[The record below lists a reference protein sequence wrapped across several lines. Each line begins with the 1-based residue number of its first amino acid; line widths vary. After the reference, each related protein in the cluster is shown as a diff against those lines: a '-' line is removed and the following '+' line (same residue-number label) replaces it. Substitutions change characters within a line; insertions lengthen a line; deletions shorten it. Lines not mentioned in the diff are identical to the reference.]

1 MEHIQT
7 LEDLIPK
14 FESVTS
20 LPKTKSVQQVNDVK
34 GWVLSLMTG
43 CIELR
48 DPRKKG
54 VTPSGDKGTPKPTP
68 IQPLA
73 PASLQDLQKYIPQ
86 VLQQMHDLGRKATL
100 TIQEKNLQRASKTNL
115 NLALDDL
122 NNIVRW
128 RQAPSRRQKSGASGT
143 VKEVVQ
149 KNTTANKLREA
160 QMVYQILEPLVV
172 EKMLWENMRKHNKDL
187 QSFCK
192 GFEKA
197 EPPLELLW
205 ETAEEH
211 IKWYKFVMGNYI
223 HLCKEGE
230 VMSQEEKE
238 DLAANLDVGTG
249 GKSMAPLGTDTPSGI
264 PGGAVGI
271 KRSDEADPVKAGT
284 AKGSKKDD
292 TLLSKSQNS
301 WRDSKD
307 SKEKKKFSDR
317 GTEPKN
323 AGDSEGRARPKK
335 IKPQIRITP
344 TKKPIGKSASHI
356 NSSTESEDDGDDG
369 DINDDNF
376 PEPEEKTITM
386 TLRGDPDFED
396 ISLTKNP
403 KMPPPRK
410 RKRPAGEKV
419 IIARTWKPLVFTNKV
434 VRQNPSKTLEVFKG
448 YQDGK
453 KRIVGRSI
461 IVLTD
466 LWKSR
471 VQRRPR
477 KLSLNCFNR
486 EAWKDTPMAKIAFT

>member
-1 MEHIQT
+1 MLQAAQRTLNQIEAWKGPPVIVDENVNEEDLNVHVAFVSEMRKNLQLLRYFTPWLVKEEDVTSCMEHIQM

-14 FESVTS
+14 FESVTH

-68 IQPLA
+68 IQPPA

-86 VLQQMHDLGRKATL
+86 VLQQKHDLGRKATL
-100 TIQEKNLQRASKTNL
+100 TVPEKNLQRACKTNL
-115 NLALDDL
+115 NSALDDL

-128 RQAPSRRQKSGASGT
+128 RQVPSQRQKSSASGT

-149 KNTTANKLREA
+149 KITIANKLRES

-172 EKMLWENMRKHNKDL
+172 EKMLWENMRKHKRDL

-192 GFEKA
+192 EFEKA
-197 EPPLELLW
+197 EALSELLW

-211 IKWYKFVMGNYI
+211 IKWYKFVIGNYI

-230 VMSQEEKE
+230 MMSHEEKE
-238 DLAANLDVGTG
+238 SPVANFDVGTG
-249 GKSMAPLGTDTPSGI
+249 GGSMAPSGNNTPSGI

-284 AKGSKKDD
+284 AEGSKKDY

-307 SKEKKKFSDR
+307 SKEKRTRDK

-323 AGDSEGRARPKK
+323 ASDSEGGAKPEK
-335 IKPQIRITP
+335 IKPQKRITR
-344 TKKPIGKSASHI
+344 TKKPIG
-356 NSSTESEDDGDDG
+356 
-369 DINDDNF
+369 
-376 PEPEEKTITM
+376 
-386 TLRGDPDFED
+386 
-396 ISLTKNP
+396 
-403 KMPPPRK
+403 
-410 RKRPAGEKV
+410 
-419 IIARTWKPLVFTNKV
+419 
-434 VRQNPSKTLEVFKG
+434 
-448 YQDGK
+448 
-453 KRIVGRSI
+453 
-461 IVLTD
+461 
-466 LWKSR
+466 
-471 VQRRPR
+471 
-477 KLSLNCFNR
+477 
-486 EAWKDTPMAKIAFT
+486 